1 MTTVK
6 AFDELMNQ
14 FIGELKTT
22 FPDKAPV
29 KGPPCSDYVSK
40 LGPWNRQLTTRDDA
54 FFVQENELAVSLN
67 LVEIWK
73 DPECSA
79 ASKNAIWQYMSSL
92 YMIGT
97 TLSMFPPDTLSAI
110 ERAAEDCA
118 KNMKGDQL
126 DEKTLMDGMQNMLR
140 QMMGGGGPLANLGLE
155 PKKPSSGRRK
165 KNSRKI

>member
-1 MTTVK
+1 MTSVK
-6 AFDELMNQ
+6 AFDELMVQ
-14 FIGELKTT
+14 FIKELKQT
-22 FPDKAPV
+22 FPDKAPKTV
-29 KGPPCSDYVSK
+29 LPCSEFVAK
-40 LGPWNRQLTTRDDA
+40 VGPWSRQLTAREDA
-54 FFVQENELAVSLN
+54 FFVPENEMAKSMN
-67 LVEIWK
+67 LIEIWN
-73 DPECSA
+73 DPECST
-79 ASKNAIWQYMSSL
+79 ASKQAIWQYLSSM

-118 KNMKGDQL
+118 KNMQGNQL

-140 QMMGGGGPLANLGLE
+140 QMMGNGGPLANLGLE